1 MSTKKSSKKAQKEKQ
16 QKIIIIAL
24 IAIIAVIAIGL
35 IIFIAGKGKD
45 SNAEDASSTE
55 PDPSIT
61 DGLTVDDSEVTKTD
75 EDVYGGDS
83 STLSILTGLPIDES
97 KANKRPMSCMI
108 ENTKA
113 ALPQYGLNQAGIVY
127 ECPAEGG
134 ITRLMAIYDNY
145 DNMDRIG
152 NVRSCR
158 PYYAY
163 ISAEY
168 DAIYVHYGQ
177 NLVAEELL
185 KTGIVDDLN
194 GLDGSVG
201 TTVFYRTSDKK
212 APHNAYTSTD
222 GINKGIEKKGYSTD
236 LPSGYENHFK
246 FYGPKEDNAIEN
258 GDPCEAV
265 SLYFANNRPYF
276 TYDSDK
282 KVYKRFQFGA
292 AETDALDGDQCTA
305 KNIIIQYVPSKIYE
319 GTAYLNITMNGTGK
333 GVYITDGTKADIT
346 WSKASDSAITHYY
359 YEDGTEI
366 TLNPGVTWVELCENS
381 GEGKNTFYESSSDMK
396 N

>member
-1 MSTKKSSKKAQKEKQ
+1 MSGKSYRSSERKKKL
-16 QKIIIIAL
+16 IVLGVILIAL
-24 IAIIAVIAIGL
+24 IVVLAFVLYFVSAKKNASEENTAATDPDSSIYEGL
-35 IIFIAGKGKD
+35 D
-45 SNAEDASSTE
+45 VVDE
-55 PDPSIT
+55 
-61 DGLTVDDSEVTKTD
+61 TVEKTD
-75 EDVYGGDS
+75 ENVYDADS

-97 KANKRPMSCMI
+97 KANKRPVSCMI

-134 ITRLMAIYDNY
+134 ITRLMAIFDNY
-145 DNMDRIG
+145 DNMERIG

-201 TTVFYRTSDKK
+201 TTVFYRSSDKK

-236 LPSGYENHFK
+236 LPANYENHFK
-246 FYGPKEDNAIEN
+246 FYGPNEDNAIEN
-258 GDPCEAV
+258 GTPCEAV
-265 SLYFANNRPYF
+265 SLYFANNKPYF
-276 TYDSDK
+276 IYDKDTK
-282 KVYKRFQFGA
+282 TYKRYQFGA
-292 AETDALDGDQCTA
+292 PETDAIDDNQCEA
-305 KNIIIQYVPSKIYE
+305 KNIIIEYVPSSIYT
-319 GTAYLNITMNGTGK
+319 GSDYLNISMNGTGK
-333 GVYITDGTKADIT
+333 GKFITDGTIADVT
-346 WSKASDSAITHYY
+346 WRKDSDSGITHFY

-366 TLNPGVTWVELCENS
+366 TLNPGKTWFELCENS
-381 GEGKNTFYESSSDMK
+381 GEANNSFYESSSDIK
-396 N
+396 K